1 MGNDTSFPKEIRD
14 QIKEENPSLQ
24 MRSQLIRLYRIAK
37 EVNTF
42 ECNTDKKNIV
52 FPRGLSYAN
61 QHQNACML
69 RSSFSSFQETPE
81 GLFLGDSTIRK
92 VFSNFSPL
100 TTSQDSSFGIVA
112 TTGLQKAE
120 TKDPFMVVKYYFDTD
135 PIPFLFEIV
144 VGMILNDA
152 RRIIPNVMFTYGGLY
167 CSAPV
172 NARRTYRQILENNI
186 DDYKDKLFELMESRF
201 QSFQYVKLD
210 KEIYDRFEQICLRF
224 VKQEDIES
232 RLLNITNFT
241 ENVCHK
247 IEKAFSSLG
256 YSLQKSPFY
265 AIEHRPR
272 DTEIDEEDRISRDEE
287 ECWIRVL
294 NKLRYKN
301 NTFSRDLYNQV
312 MKMKDDLSLKLKKV
326 NDFNPQLMCDPNR
339 ALSVI
344 LFMEKIPDSKRLEE
358 YLKNYKEVSFPDV
371 SEIINIWSQ
380 LVFTIQFLWK
390 NYQCSHNDL
399 HPRNILIRQLNTPI
413 DIVYPLGEL
422 MSLRVNCIATLI
434 DFGLSTLV
442 YEQELIGYN
451 EDHLRQSQNESEVK
465 DRHLSD
471 LGNLHYMFREYY
483 ENIQERF
490 SNVSV
495 MNQVTLK
502 RLKSL
507 VDLESLMKGDH
518 LHGRPKDG
526 SPFRESRRDQGD
538 SDKYIQS
545 FYSIVKEFNE

>member
-61 QHQNACML
+61 QHQNACVL

-518 LHGRPKDG
+518 LHG
-526 SPFRESRRDQGD
+526 SRRDQGD

>member
-1 MGNDTSFPKEIRD
+1 MGNGTSFPREIRD
-14 QIKEENPSLQ
+14 QIKEENPSVQ
-24 MRSQLIRLYRIAK
+24 MQSQLIRLYRIAK

-42 ECNTDKKNIV
+42 ECPSDLKTNI
-52 FPRGLSYAN
+52 FHKGLSYAN
-61 QHQNACML
+61 QHQNACVL

-92 VFSNFSPL
+92 VFSDFSPL
-100 TTSQDSSFGIVA
+100 TTSQDSGFGIVA
-112 TTGLQKAE
+112 TAGLQKAD

-201 QSFQYVKLD
+201 QSFQYVELD

-224 VKQEDIES
+224 VTQEDIES

-247 IEKAFSSLG
+247 IEKAFTSLG

-272 DTEIDEEDRISRDEE
+272 NEEIDEEDRISRDEE

-294 NKLRYKN
+294 NTLRYKN
-301 NTFSRDLYNQV
+301 NTFYRDLYNQV
-312 MKMKDDLSLKLKKV
+312 IKMKDDLSLKLKKV

-371 SEIINIWSQ
+371 SEMINIWAQ
-380 LVFTIQFLWK
+380 LVFAIEFLWK
-390 NYQCSHNDL
+390 NYKCSHNDL
-399 HPRNILIRQLNTPI
+399 HYRNILIRRLNDPI
-413 DIVYPLGEL
+413 DIVYPLGDL

-434 DFGLSTLV
+434 DFGLSTVV
-442 YEQELIGYN
+442 YKQELIGYN
-451 EDHLRQSQNESEVK
+451 EDHLRHPKDATTFK
-465 DRHLSD
+465 DRHSSD
-471 LGNLHYMFREYY
+471 LRSLHDMFEEYDQ
-483 ENIQERF
+483 NVRDRF
-490 SNVSV
+490 SNASII
-495 MNQVTLK
+495 NEVTMK

-507 VDLESLMKGDH
+507 IDLESLI
-518 LHGRPKDG
+518 
-526 SPFRESRRDQGD
+526 EGD